1 MNLMA
6 DNRDKV
12 VSSESEELILV
23 DNSDNELGYLSKQ
36 ECHNGSGILHR
47 AFSLFVFNADGE
59 LLLQKR
65 SADKRLWPLYW
76 SNSCCSHPRKGESM
90 DVATRRRL
98 QEELDLE
105 ASLEFIF
112 KFSYQ
117 ARFGE
122 LGSENELCSVY
133 LGRTDQAFF
142 ANPNEIAETRQ
153 VSAEQLQQELDAN
166 PYEFTPWFKMEWE
179 RLSTEYADKLSAYT
193 R

>member
-1 MNLMA
+1 
-6 DNRDKV
+6 
-12 VSSESEELILV
+12 
-23 DNSDNELGYLSKQ
+23 
-36 ECHNGSGILHR
+36 
-47 AFSLFVFNADGE
+47 
-59 LLLQKR
+59 
-65 SADKRLWPLYW
+65 
-76 SNSCCSHPRKGESM
+76 M

-105 ASLEFIF
+105 ASLDFIF

-133 LGRTDQAFF
+133 LGRTDQEFF

-166 PYEFTPWFKMEWE
+166 PDKFTPWFKMEWE